1 MPLLWPPQELLR
13 QANKVFSDSWEL
25 RELANRDIKVIF
37 FLIVFEMFPFIFK
50 RDHSLTFLAQERPW
64 VYA

>member
-1 MPLLWPPQELLR
+1 M
-13 QANKVFSDSWEL
+13 AYK
-25 RELANRDIKVIF
+25 LANRDIKVIF